1 MNSTAKT
8 YLQSKKAVTTLLGVS
23 ATLVIFGVTAIVA
36 AQEPQATWLAGV
48 ATVAIL
54 AVAAACGY
62 HVHRQGIID
71 QTAP

>member
-1 MNSTAKT
+1 MNSTEKN
-8 YLQSKKAVTTLLGVS
+8 YLQSKKAVTTLLGVV
-23 ATLVIFGVTAIVA
+23 ATLAIFTVTAIVA
-36 AQEPQATWLAGV
+36 AKEPQATWLAGV

-71 QTAP
+71 QNTP